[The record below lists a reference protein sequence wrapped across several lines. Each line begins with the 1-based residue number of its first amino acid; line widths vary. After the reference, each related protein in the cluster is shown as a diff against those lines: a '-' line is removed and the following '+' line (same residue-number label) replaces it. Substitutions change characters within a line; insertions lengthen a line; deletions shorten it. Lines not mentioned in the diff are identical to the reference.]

1 MKIKKDDIVKVIAG
15 KDKGK
20 TGKVLRTIPKK
31 DLVVVEKVNVVTK
44 HIKPRGP
51 QNPYGIEKMEAPIH
65 VSNVMYFDSASGKA
79 TRIGYKYED
88 GKKLDMQNLAER
100 TLNRGKIMTS
110 RLQEKYK
117 TEVVPPNGTFQ
128 L

>member
-31 DLVVVEKVNVVTK
+31 DLVVVEKVNIVTK

-51 QNPYGIEKMEAPIH
+51 QNPGGIEKMEAPIH
-65 VSNVMYFDSASGKA
+65 VSNVMPLDPETGKG
-79 TRIGYKYED
+79 TRVRFEMKD
-88 GKKLDMQNLAER
+88 GKKVRVAVKS
-100 TLNRGKIMTS
+100 GKEI
-110 RLQEKYK
+110 
-117 TEVVPPNGTFQ
+117 
-128 L
+128 

>member
-1 MKIKKDDIVKVIAG
+1 MRIKKDDIVKVIAG

-31 DLVVVEKVNVVTK
+31 DLVVVEKVNIVTK

-51 QNPYGIEKMEAPIH
+51 QNPGGIEKMEAPIH

-79 TRIGYKYED
+79 TRIGYKIED
-88 GKKLDMQNLAER
+88 GKKVRIAKSSGNVI
-100 TLNRGKIMTS
+100 K
-110 RLQEKYK
+110 
-117 TEVVPPNGTFQ
+117 
-128 L
+128 

>member
-20 TGKVLRTIPKK
+20 TGKVLRKIAKK
-31 DLVVVEKVNVVTK
+31 DLVVVEKVNIVNK

-51 QNPYGIEKMEAPIH
+51 QNPGGIEKMEAPIH

-79 TRIGYKYED
+79 TRIGYKFED
-88 GKKLDMQNLAER
+88 GKKVRYAKSS
-100 TLNRGKIMTS
+100 GKNI
-110 RLQEKYK
+110 K
-117 TEVVPPNGTFQ
+117 
-128 L
+128 

>member
-1 MKIKKDDIVKVIAG
+1 MKLRVGDTVQVIAG
-15 KDKGK
+15 SDKGK
-20 TGKVLRTIPKK
+20 TGEVIQILRKENKVI
-31 DLVVVEKVNVVTK
+31 VEGVNMVTK

-51 QNPYGIEKMEAPIH
+51 QNPGGIEKMEAPIH

-100 TLNRGKIMTS
+100 TLNRG
-110 RLQEKYK
+110 
-117 TEVVPPNGTFQ
+117 
-128 L
+128 

>member
-20 TGKVLRTIPKK
+20 TGKVLRIIPKK
-31 DLVVVEKVNVVTK
+31 DLVVVEKINVVTK

-51 QNPYGIEKMEAPIH
+51 QNPGGIEKMEAPIR

-88 GKKLDMQNLAER
+88 GKKVRYAKSS
-100 TLNRGKIMTS
+100 GKNI
-110 RLQEKYK
+110 K
-117 TEVVPPNGTFQ
+117 
-128 L
+128 

>member
-31 DLVVVEKVNVVTK
+31 DLVVVEKVNIVTK

-51 QNPYGIEKMEAPIH
+51 QNPGGIEKMEAPIH
-65 VSNVMYFDSASGKA
+65 VSNVMYFDSASGKT
-79 TRIGYKYED
+79 TRIGYKFED
-88 GKKLDMQNLAER
+88 GKKVRYAKSS
-100 TLNRGKIMTS
+100 GKK
-110 RLQEKYK
+110 LK
-117 TEVVPPNGTFQ
+117 
-128 L
+128 

>member
-31 DLVVVEKVNVVTK
+31 DLVVVEKVNIVTK

-51 QNPYGIEKMEAPIH
+51 QNPGGIEKMEAPIH
-65 VSNVMYFDSASGKA
+65 VSNVMYFGSASGKA
-79 TRIGYKYED
+79 TRIGYKFED
-88 GKKLDMQNLAER
+88 GKKVRYAKSS
-100 TLNRGKIMTS
+100 GKNI
-110 RLQEKYK
+110 K
-117 TEVVPPNGTFQ
+117 
-128 L
+128 

>member
-51 QNPYGIEKMEAPIH
+51 QNPGGIEKMEAPIH

-88 GKKLDMQNLAER
+88 GKKVRYAKSS
-100 TLNRGKIMTS
+100 GKKI
-110 RLQEKYK
+110 K
-117 TEVVPPNGTFQ
+117 
-128 L
+128 